1 MKNLAAFPLKYCVAL
16 ATLLASASGA
26 LAQAAPQKVK
36 VAYLRTLGII
46 HVWQAEKMGA
56 LKKEGIEVEQVT
68 LNNGPAVA
76 SAIAS
81 GSADI
86 GFAAAPPMITAI
98 SQNQPFKVFITNN
111 VEKHPSTWVESIVVA
126 DTSPIKSMADLK
138 DKTVIINAVGAA
150 CELQLRGHLAL
161 VGLKYE
167 DVKTV
172 ILPFPQHAAAMERGD
187 GQASCNVE
195 PFLSFMK
202 LGKLKTRS
210 ISDGMVAGMDKLGEV
225 VIDGY
230 FGRGDWLAKNATA
243 AGAFKRALEAADAH
257 MRQNI
262 ADYRAWLTGEF
273 KLPPDVANAI
283 VPLINAGKLDAKPE
297 QWQPVLDGMARTGMI
312 STPMK
317 AADIIFTV
325 PQ

>member
-1 MKNLAAFPLKYCVAL
+1 MKNPIASSLKNGLAVAAF
-16 ATLLASASGA
+16 LASASCA
-26 LAQAAPQKVK
+26 LAQSAPQKVK

-46 HVWQAEKMGA
+46 HVWQADKMGA
-56 LKKEGIEVEQVT
+56 FKKEGIEVEQVT

-98 SQNQPFKVFITNN
+98 SQNQPFKVFMTNN

-138 DKTVIINAVGAA
+138 GKTVIINAVGAA

-161 VGLKYE
+161 AGLKYD

-210 ISDGMVAGMDKLGEV
+210 ISDGMVAGIDKLGDV

-230 FGRGDWLAKNATA
+230 FGRGDWLAKNTA
-243 AGAFKRALEAADAH
+243 AAAAFKRALEAADAH
-257 MRQNI
+257 MRQNV
-262 ADYRAWLTGEF
+262 ADYRSWLTGEF
-273 KLPPDVANAI
+273 KLPADVANAI
-283 VPLINAGKLDAKPE
+283 VPLINSGKLDAKPE
-297 QWQPVLDGMARTGMI
+297 QWQPVIDGMAKSGMI
-312 STPMK
+312 PAPIK
-317 AADIIFTV
+317 ASDIIFPV
-325 PQ
+325 SQ

>member
-1 MKNLAAFPLKYCVAL
+1 MKSIYQRSLQLGVTAAAIFAIAAP
-16 ATLLASASGA
+16 A
-26 LAQAAPQKVK
+26 LAQTKVK
-36 VAYLRTLGII
+36 VAYLRTLGIV

-56 LKKEGIEVEQVT
+56 FKKEGIEVEQIT

-86 GFAAAPPMITAI
+86 GFAAATPMITAI
-98 SQNQPFKVFITNN
+98 SRNQPFKVFITNN
-111 VEKHPSTWVESIVVA
+111 TEKHPSQWVESIVVA
-126 DTSPIKSMADLK
+126 GTSPAKSMADLK
-138 DKTVIINAVGAA
+138 GKTVIINAVGAA
-150 CELQLRGHLAL
+150 CELQLRGNLMLA
-161 VGLKYE
+161 GLKYE
-167 DVKTV
+167 DIKTV

-187 GQASCNVE
+187 GDASCNVE

-210 ISDGMVAGMDKLGEV
+210 IADGMVAGMDKLGEV

-230 FGRGDWLAKNATA
+230 FARSDWLAKDSKPA
-243 AGAFKRALEAADAH
+243 AAFKRALEAADAH
-257 MRQNI
+257 LLKNI
-262 ADYRAWLTGEF
+262 GEYRAWLTGEF

-283 VPLINAGKLDAKPE
+283 VPLINNRKLDAKAE
-297 QWQPVLDGMARTGMI
+297 QWQPVLDSMAKTGMI
-312 STPMK
+312 EKPMK
-317 AADIIFTV
+317 AADIIFAM